1 MEEKR
6 SEDAVFSFGYN
17 FTINVKLSSKNFVE
31 MVVGLM
37 IASLKISSILALEN
51 IS

>member
-1 MEEKR
+1 
-6 SEDAVFSFGYN
+6 
-17 FTINVKLSSKNFVE
+17 VE

-51 IS
+51 ISWNVFS